1 MKKMRFIALLLLVGL
16 CLNAT
21 AESPPSAPTSTEK
34 TPSKVPVE
42 APKKTVDRMD
52 LDATE
57 VTGTK
62 ELPKVMVIVPWKHN
76 QAGEVAGRPSRSL
89 MDEVLQPIDR
99 EVVRRELAYFQKLP
113 RETEPSK
120 VQPEN

>member
-1 MKKMRFIALLLLVGL
+1 MNALKPLLLLLLAGV
-16 CLNAT
+16 CLEAI
-21 AESPPSAPTSTEK
+21 AGSPPPPAPSAEK
-34 TPSKVPVE
+34 SVSKAPVD
-42 APKKTVDRMD
+42 APKKTVDRLD

-113 RETEPSK
+113 PESGPVQ